1 MKTVNDVIEELNRIL
16 TNFGNLPV
24 AVTEE
29 LEEGKPLF
37 PLASVTVVES
47 GIKDRKTDQWIDGK
61 FDSICVISASRKY
74 ELIDRLTENL

>member
-29 LEEGKPLF
+29 IEEGKPLS
-37 PLASVTVVES
+37 PLASVTIVEG
-47 GIKDRKTDQWIDGK
+47 GIKDWKTDQWIDGK
-61 FDSICVISASRKY
+61 FDSICVISASGKY
-74 ELIDRLTENL
+74 DVINRLTENL